1 MSTRT
6 EIEFIFSGADD
17 AAKARRIAGTM
28 IYVYFHNHDQW
39 LLFDDIKPQNADG
52 WIHYPERYVR
62 FEEIS
67 DLTLL
72 WSRYRMEY
80 DSIRRSMSHTPD
92 LQDARKAVRQI
103 RQEGNRLKFGDCT
116 RYACNAEG
124 CHQIENLYFEDFF
137 CMYCL
142 IMAAAFPTT
151 SFEGMLRM
159 DSPGT
164 YAKRILTH
172 AVYDRS
178 SLDFEQLEGNPVY
191 HSIILSWVRSD
202 HRLVKRKMS
211 FPAFHVSI
219 LADDREAVR
228 QDEEIDQW
236 IRSVNDVEMEM
247 VSAVIQFSHSCD
259 PAVTLEA
266 SSRELCIKY
275 LRDLLALLA
284 DRGYRT
290 RLFSRLSGRDRK
302 GTRMVIPDNATCIG
316 DKAFFEDP
324 SLQSVEIPDSVTEIG
339 EEAFCSCAG
348 LESVT
353 LPDSVT
359 RIGPRA
365 FSKCPSLKTVTLP
378 RNLKRMGTGL
388 FSGCTGLESVLIP
401 DSVVEIKKGVF
412 SGCQSL
418 KAVTIPE
425 SVSRISAD
433 AFNECSPGLI
443 IRGRKGSRAE
453 QYCSENGMTF
463 EEHPS

>member
-17 AAKARRIAGTM
+17 AARARRLAETM
-28 IYVYFHNHDQW
+28 IYVYFRNHDQW

-236 IRSVNDVEMEM
+236 IRSVNDVEM
-247 VSAVIQFSHSCD
+247 
-259 PAVTLEA
+259 
-266 SSRELCIKY
+266 
-275 LRDLLALLA
+275 
-284 DRGYRT
+284 
-290 RLFSRLSGRDRK
+290 
-302 GTRMVIPDNATCIG
+302 
-316 DKAFFEDP
+316 
-324 SLQSVEIPDSVTEIG
+324 
-339 EEAFCSCAG
+339 
-348 LESVT
+348 
-353 LPDSVT
+353 
-359 RIGPRA
+359 
-365 FSKCPSLKTVTLP
+365 
-378 RNLKRMGTGL
+378 
-388 FSGCTGLESVLIP
+388 
-401 DSVVEIKKGVF
+401 
-412 SGCQSL
+412 
-418 KAVTIPE
+418 
-425 SVSRISAD
+425 
-433 AFNECSPGLI
+433 
-443 IRGRKGSRAE
+443 
-453 QYCSENGMTF
+453 
-463 EEHPS
+463 